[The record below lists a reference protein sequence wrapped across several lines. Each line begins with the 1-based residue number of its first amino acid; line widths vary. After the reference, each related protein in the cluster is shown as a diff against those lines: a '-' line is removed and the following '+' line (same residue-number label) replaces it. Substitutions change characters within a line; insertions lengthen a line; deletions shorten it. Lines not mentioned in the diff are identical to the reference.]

1 MEVRYQSELKWNLQE
16 NHFFYVPTTTLII
29 PLFCVMS
36 LEKVAS
42 SITKKVAKL
51 FSFKSFLH
59 KLSGSF
65 GPIKI
70 CQLKF

>member
-36 LEKVAS
+36 LEEKVAS
-42 SITKKVAKL
+42 SITE
-51 FSFKSFLH
+51 KSGQTILV
-59 KLSGSF
+59 
-65 GPIKI
+65 
-70 CQLKF
+70 

>member
-16 NHFFYVPTTTLII
+16 NHFYVPTTTLII

-36 LEKVAS
+36 LVGEGSKQHY
-42 SITKKVAKL
+42 KKVAKL
-51 FSFKSFLH
+51 FSFKGFLH